1 LFVLIRLSLHFL
13 MPVSIPSTTGF
24 CFHQFHLRLQISYS
38 RFFCFRIS
46 VGATLPRREPRN
58 YLLALA
64 GLAISFAVPSIAQDA
79 MKVVTADVLV
89 WKEHPVFKGAA
100 ANTPSSPPKIVA
112 SALPES
118 RWIFCRRQLFLAELR
133 FLHHGTVY
141 PAATNVAK
149 MPLN

>member
-46 VGATLPRREPRN
+46 VGATLPRREPRD

-64 GLAISFAVPSIAQDA
+64 GLAISFAVPVLAQ
-79 MKVVTADVLV
+79 
-89 WKEHPVFKGAA
+89 EQ
-100 ANTPSSPPKIVA
+100 NTVDPEVRQQIEAGVKWEILLGTSSTLPPKVPLQTFHEFTGESIPRSPWA
-112 SALPES
+112 KTFYSPSAP
-118 RWIFCRRQLFLAELR
+118 
-133 FLHHGTVY
+133 
-141 PAATNVAK
+141 
-149 MPLN
+149 